1 LWRDFPLHLA
11 QHCGRC
17 VIAYDRLGFGRSS
30 PRPGTLSP
38 DFIETEAYE
47 GFACLYRQLGLDRFV
62 VLGHSVGGCMA
73 VNCAAAWPHA
83 CAGVITESAQAFV
96 DEDIR
101 AGIRAA
107 EQQFARPG
115 PWQRLHQYHGDKTAQ
130 VLRAWI
136 DTWLSDGF
144 AAWRLDQALSQRCC
158 PLLALHGDRD
168 EYGSRCHPEHIAARA
183 RLPGTLYMLADC
195 GHFPHREQPDAVLG
209 AIAAFLDQIRTSG
222 QPLSAPADC
231 PVLPEP
237 DRP

>member
-1 LWRDFPLHLA
+1 MWRDFPLHLA

-73 VNCAAAWPHA
+73 VNCAAAWPLA

-144 AAWRLDQALSQRCC
+144 AAWRQPARRTGNPAPGSDLVRRHFTHRVGTSQ
-158 PLLALHGDRD
+158 
-168 EYGSRCHPEHIAARA
+168 
-183 RLPGTLYMLADC
+183 
-195 GHFPHREQPDAVLG
+195 
-209 AIAAFLDQIRTSG
+209 
-222 QPLSAPADC
+222 
-231 PVLPEP
+231 
-237 DRP
+237 

>member
-1 LWRDFPLHLA
+1 MPQTTIRQHWIDTPQGRLFAQCWTPDHASEAPVVLMHDSLGCVGLWRDFPLHLA

-136 DTWLSDGF
+136 DT
-144 AAWRLDQALSQRCC
+144 
-158 PLLALHGDRD
+158 
-168 EYGSRCHPEHIAARA
+168 
-183 RLPGTLYMLADC
+183 
-195 GHFPHREQPDAVLG
+195 
-209 AIAAFLDQIRTSG
+209 
-222 QPLSAPADC
+222 
-231 PVLPEP
+231 
-237 DRP
+237 